1 MGLTAQKTAICHDR
15 TVHDIPTRVWTIKDQ
30 GDWLWRVAEWLLGTF
45 CDEESPVTLAQ
56 SPFLWKF
63 GGLETKWSHEVTASH
78 SERLDPDSMP

>member
-15 TVHDIPTRVWTIKDQ
+15 TVHDIPTRVWTIKHQ

-56 SPFLWKF
+56 SPIPENLHKN
-63 GGLETKWSHEVTASH
+63 GPSKTPVK
-78 SERLDPDSMP
+78 RK